1 MRCILQSAHQS
12 HRLPAHLELQTYFQC
27 ANDALDR
34 KDMCCI
40 RLCLPKD
47 VYAPRTVG
55 ELIMWTDPI
64 VAQIHQTRAD
74 ITLKAGDNSHAITL
88 AAQRMAQEAG
98 QKFGVQ
104 WRKLPLA
111 VPAPKPIGK

>member
-1 MRCILQSAHQS
+1 
-12 HRLPAHLELQTYFQC
+12 
-27 ANDALDR
+27 
-34 KDMCCI
+34 
-40 RLCLPKD
+40 
-47 VYAPRTVG
+47 
-55 ELIMWTDPI
+55 MWIDPI

-88 AAQRMAQEAG
+88 AAQRLAQEAA

-111 VPAPKPIGK
+111 VPTQKPTEK

>member
-1 MRCILQSAHQS
+1 
-12 HRLPAHLELQTYFQC
+12 
-27 ANDALDR
+27 
-34 KDMCCI
+34 MCCI
-40 RLCLPKD
+40 GLCLPQAM
-47 VYAPRTVG
+47 YTPRTFG

-88 AAQRMAQEAG
+88 AAQRMAQEVA

-111 VPAPKPIGK
+111 APARKPTGK